1 MRVAVM
7 MKRWWR
13 RMMMIWMVMMTCL
26 ELITESFCQST
37 LINENESHFLL
48 ILKSC
53 QRLKMPHIILKW
65 SHFLSGK
72 SPGIDQLQSIVPFYT
87 CHAKILGK
95 KHCKARLN
103 NKSTKRWKKSI
114 NSSLSNYFL
123 FNRLVISCRIN
134 TCRVFYLEIHSAC
147 Y

>member
-1 MRVAVM
+1 
-7 MKRWWR
+7 
-13 RMMMIWMVMMTCL
+13 MIGL
-26 ELITESFCQST
+26 ELNKEFCQST

-87 CHAKILGK
+87 CHAKILEK
-95 KHCKARLN
+95 KHCKAILN
-103 NKSTKRWKKSI
+103 NKSTEKVGKK
-114 NSSLSNYFL
+114 Y
-123 FNRLVISCRIN
+123 
-134 TCRVFYLEIHSAC
+134 
-147 Y
+147 

>member
-1 MRVAVM
+1 MRAVVM
-7 MKRWWR
+7 MIRWWRQMR

-87 CHAKILGK
+87 CHAKILEK
-95 KHCKARLN
+95 KHCKAILN
-103 NKSTKRWKKSI
+103 NKSTKKVKKKVLI
-114 NSSLSNYFL
+114 LAYYYFVQAL
-123 FNRLVISCRIN
+123 G
-134 TCRVFYLEIHSAC
+134 
-147 Y
+147 